1 MNMTRLDEIG
11 DALER
16 ATAAQLASP
25 ASSAAPARRRR
36 RMPSR
41 RFVLVAAALAI
52 VIPGGAVAAT
62 VLISNN
68 DTVAQ
73 SIPAGTLSLVGTQPT
88 CTTVTAGVEFHCT
101 LAKVPSAYG
110 GAEPGQWKG
119 TVEPTVDATKHVNGG
134 CRALSDDGREWECY
148 IGQAAVTQKII
159 SEGFLGE
166 KSFGP
171 GVG

>member
-1 MNMTRLDEIG
+1 MTRLETIG

-16 ATAAQLASP
+16 AAATDLADQP
-25 ASSAAPARRRR
+25 APTSRRV
-36 RMPSR
+36 PSR
-41 RFVLVAAALAI
+41 RFVLIAAALAI
-52 VIPGGAVAAT
+52 VVPGAAVAAT

-101 LAKVPSAYG
+101 LAKDPSTYG
-110 GAEPGQWKG
+110 GPGDGQWKD
-119 TVEPTVDATKHVNGG
+119 TVEPTVDASEHVNGG
-134 CRALSDDGREWECY
+134 CRSLSDDGRDWECY

-159 SEGFLGE
+159 SEGFLGQ